1 MAHVLDN
8 PVWTALSGRQKRF
21 NIGDEQLKYFSADM
35 ASFVGLQHWN
45 DQDLAILA
53 ERLPA
58 GRTFSVPMSQPV
70 PIPDCFEIL
79 FEIPLYQMVCPVLQK
94 QALPVLPLQKLGK
107 KQLQQM
113 LDLTALTKPGPF
125 YEHTM
130 DFGNYYGIMEGNRLL
145 AMTGERM
152 KARGFTEVSAI
163 CTQPD
168 QVGKGYASI
177 LLQHA
182 CERIF
187 SKGEQPFLH
196 VRQDNPSAL
205 HVYKKFGFEV
215 RTEIYYAIFKRN
227 K

>member
-1 MAHVLDN
+1 MMHLLDN

-21 NIGDEQLKYFSADM
+21 NIGDEQIKYFPADV
-35 ASFVGLQHWN
+35 ASFVGLKNWDSKELN
-45 DQDLAILA
+45 ILE

-58 GRTFSVPMSQPV
+58 GRTFSVPLSKAV
-70 PIPDCFEIL
+70 KIPSSFEVL
-79 FEIPLYQMVCPVLQK
+79 FEIPLYQMVCPSLK
-94 QALPVLPLQKLGK
+94 KKSLPELKLQKLGK
-107 KQLQQM
+107 KQLEQM

-130 DFGNYYGIMEGNRLL
+130 DFGNYYGIMDGKRLL

-152 KARGFTEVSAI
+152 KAKGFTEVSAI

-168 QVGKGYASI
+168 QMGKGYASI

-187 SKGEQPFLH
+187 AKGEQPFLH
-196 VRQDNPSAL
+196 VKQDNPSAL
-205 HVYKKFGFEV
+205 HVYRKFGFEV
-215 RTEIYYAIFKRN
+215 RTEIYYAIFKR
-227 K
+227 KS

>member
-1 MAHVLDN
+1 MLHPLDN
-8 PVWTALSGRQKRF
+8 PVWSALSGRQKKF
-21 NIGDEQLKYFSADM
+21 NIGDGLLKYFPGDI
-35 ASFVGLQHWN
+35 ASFVGLENW
-45 DQDLAILA
+45 DEKDLQALE

-58 GRTFSVPMSQPV
+58 GRTFSIPLSRKVI
-70 PIPDCFEIL
+70 IPDCFELL
-79 FEIPLYQMVCPVLQK
+79 FEIPLYQMVCSSLNRQL
-94 QALPVLPLQKLGK
+94 LPTMPLQKLGK
-107 KQLQQM
+107 KHLQQM

-125 YEHTM
+125 YEHTI
-130 DFGNYYGIMEGNRLL
+130 DFGNYYGIFDGPRLL

-152 KARGFTEVSAI
+152 KAKGFTEVSAI

-168 QVGKGYASI
+168 QMGKGYASI

-187 SKGEQPFLH
+187 AKGEQPFLH

-215 RTEIYYAIFKRN
+215 RTEIYYAIFKR
-227 K
+227 KY

>member
-1 MAHVLDN
+1 MVHPLDN
-8 PVWTALSGRQKRF
+8 PVWSALSGRQQRF
-21 NIGDEQLKYFSADM
+21 NIGDEQLKYFPADV
-35 ASFVGLQHWN
+35 ASFVGLKNW
-45 DQDLAILA
+45 DTADLIALE

-58 GRTFSVPMSQPV
+58 GRTFSIPLSRPV
-70 PIPDCFEIL
+70 IIPDCFEVL
-79 FEIPLYQMVCPVLQK
+79 FEIPLYQMVCSSLNRQT
-94 QALPVLPLQKLGK
+94 LPNMPLQKLGK
-107 KQLQQM
+107 KHLHQM

-130 DFGNYYGIMEGNRLL
+130 DFGNYYGIMEGPRLL

-152 KARGFTEVSAI
+152 KAKGFTEVSAI

-168 QVGKGYASI
+168 QMGKGYASI

-215 RTEIYYAIFKRN
+215 RTEIYYAIFKR
-227 K
+227 KS

>member
-1 MAHVLDN
+1 MVHVLDN

-21 NIGDEQLKYFSADM
+21 NTGDDQLKYFPADM
-35 ASFVGLQHWN
+35 ASFVGLKNW
-45 DQDLAILA
+45 DAADLQIL
-53 ERLPA
+53 EQRLPGA
-58 GRTFSVPMSQPV
+58 RTFSVPLTKELTLPN
-70 PIPDCFEIL
+70 CFDVL
-79 FEIPLYQMVCPVLQK
+79 FQIPLYQMVCTRFKRQ
-94 QALPVLPLQKLGK
+94 VLPGIALQKLGK

-130 DFGNYYGIMEGNRLL
+130 DFGNYYGIMEGERLL

-152 KARGFTEVSAI
+152 KAKGFTEVSAI

-205 HVYKKFGFEV
+205 HVYKKFGFEI
-215 RTEIYYAIFKRN
+215 RTEIYYAIFKR

>member
-1 MAHVLDN
+1 MVHPLDN
-8 PVWTALSGRQKRF
+8 SVWSALSGRQKRF
-21 NIGDEQLKYFSADM
+21 NIGDHQLKYFRADV
-35 ASFVGLQHWN
+35 ASFVGLENW
-45 DQDLAILA
+45 DTKDLRIL
-53 ERLPA
+53 EEQLPS
-58 GRTFSVPMSQPV
+58 GRTFSVPLSKAIS
-70 PIPDCFEIL
+70 IPDCFEFL
-79 FEIPLYQMVCPVLQK
+79 FEIPLYQMVCSSLNRK
-94 QALPVLPLQKLGK
+94 SLPTMHLQKLDK
-107 KQLQQM
+107 KHLQQI

-130 DFGNYYGIMEGNRLL
+130 DFGNYYGIMDGSRIL

-152 KARGFTEVSAI
+152 KTKGFTEVSAI

-168 QVGKGYASI
+168 QMGKGYASI

-187 SKGEQPFLH
+187 AKGEQPFLH

-215 RTEIYYAIFKRN
+215 RTEIYYAIFKR
-227 K
+227 KI